1 MRFDKLEAS
10 AHVGDVREPLTSAR
24 GLCADGRPQEA
35 RASDVGQAFGGA
47 GFRHGPSAPMSAFAG
62 SGPQVPGS

>member
-24 GLCADGRPQEA
+24 GLARPGA
-35 RASDVGQAFGGA
+35 LRRPRASDVGQTFGGA